1 MKKRNYGVEI
11 DSHKK
16 EIELLK
22 EKIRALRGDIG
33 RAEKTLQ
40 KHIGRQTAEIRVL
53 ERDDSWGDYTGIF
66 SVDKEDAREIVIGKA
81 KAHFKKYFKNGIW
94 YKDHTFGIFL
104 NRSGKKE
111 LQEKIEINREKSDV
125 KNNR

>member
-1 MKKRNYGVEI
+1 M
-11 DSHKK
+11 S
-16 EIELLK
+16 LLNK
-22 EKIRALRGDIG
+22 WFG
-33 RAEKTLQ
+33 Q
-40 KHIGRQTAEIRVL
+40 V
-53 ERDDSWGDYTGIF
+53 
-66 SVDKEDAREIVIGKA
+66 
-81 KAHFKKYFKNGIW
+81 KNGIW